1 MIYKEEEEITPQQ
14 MKALVKDLRESQELG
29 CGGALSNA
37 VNLAVMNALLA
48 KKLDDLGDMFG
59 ADLEL
64 RLNRLLLLRRL
75 MMKRDHVVC
84 IDDPE
89 SVCVAM
95 LCILRELG
103 IH

>member
-1 MIYKEEEEITPQQ
+1 

-29 CGGALSNA
+29 CGGAL
-37 VNLAVMNALLA
+37 NLAVMNALLA
-48 KKLDDLGDMFG
+48 KKLDNLGDMLG

-75 MMKRDHVVC
+75 MMKRDHVDC

-103 IH
+103 IHLNADNETVRSDPA